1 MLIKLCVILM
11 LIAGKFTPGLCP
23 PGCKKDPEL
32 ILLTDEVS
40 PHDDAGGD
48 KNRCKV

>member
-11 LIAGKFTPGLCP
+11 LIAGKFTPGLSP
-23 PGCKKDPEL
+23 PGSKREP
-32 ILLTDEVS
+32 EVS
-40 PHDDAGGD
+40 PHEDEGGD